1 MQMSAFITMTWN
13 FENKNVDW
21 NRKKWE
27 NSTRLSEE
35 EKHTDR
41 GLAISIAACEDR
53 QVAADT
59 SVRDSFTS
67 RYLCLFLLMDTE
79 VELIPSYS
87 IFQYLRYDLHD

>member
-1 MQMSAFITMTWN
+1 
-13 FENKNVDW
+13 VDW

-27 NSTRLSEE
+27 ISNRLSED

-59 SVRDSFTS
+59 SVRDSFTL

-79 VELIPSYS
+79 VELIPATLYFNILDTIYMIIQHFSVEVQ
-87 IFQYLRYDLHD
+87 IPEIV